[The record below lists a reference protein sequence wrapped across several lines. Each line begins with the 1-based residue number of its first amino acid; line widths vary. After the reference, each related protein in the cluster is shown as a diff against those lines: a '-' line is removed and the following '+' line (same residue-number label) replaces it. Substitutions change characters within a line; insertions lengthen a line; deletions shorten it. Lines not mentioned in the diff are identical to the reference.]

1 MMKYPKNLLKTLSNK
16 NNLEM
21 EKVEPPLVLPFQN
34 QEKIHDLVAAEDNK
48 MTSNVNRCF
57 VAKKKVIESML
68 DDGYDVIVPKK
79 YKWHASHK
87 QDQEF
92 ISKMNIANYNLMHQ
106 SLAQLTTPRGHVPK
120 KRKPQVQ
127 RILGTLTNKPL
138 SPNIDLASDDEISS
152 QESS

>member
-16 NNLEM
+16 NNLEL
-21 EKVEPPLVLPFQN
+21 EKVEPPLVLPFKN

-79 YKWHASHK
+79 FKWHSSHK

-92 ISKMNIANYNLMHQ
+92 ISKMNIANYNLMH
-106 SLAQLTTPRGHVPK
+106 
-120 KRKPQVQ
+120 
-127 RILGTLTNKPL
+127 
-138 SPNIDLASDDEISS
+138 
-152 QESS
+152 